1 MRNFIFGLVALVFM
15 MGVIASATGNPLVAF
30 AIGGLAL
37 FSGSFKKEA
46 GALFNNIDPD
56 VSALSAYA
64 GKYKK
69 QIYTKFEN
77 GLDFFKD
84 LTTFYNVKSAINL
97 TKLAVNGKPRPFTG
111 IFTPQHGDIVYSDQ
125 KIETHKWQRD
135 FQIMP
140 DNYRNTYLEE
150 LRGAGEGAKNMTFP
164 NHVFGAVTSKLAGDI
179 NDILP
184 WHGRGVA
191 AFPAF
196 NPATAYTV
204 GSLLSYTQNSIVR
217 YYQVVTA
224 TTAGETPVSAPAKF
238 TDASVKAITEGLGT
252 KLRNLRTS
260 GDITN
265 VASTG
270 AITEADAYK
279 QLRSV
284 WAKAPEWVR
293 RQGGLMY
300 MSFTV
305 FELLLA
311 SFEDI
316 SKYTEKDGTLTHLP
330 LTNKKCKL
338 MPVSWITDSD
348 MVAVT
353 PKDNFIA
360 ATDLESDYRDIRT
373 IPQMYHLDF
382 GMTGVLGF
390 GVQDPEV
397 VALNDRN

>member
-1 MRNFIFGLVALVFM
+1 MRNLILGLLALVFL

-30 AIGGLAL
+30 AIGAMAL
-37 FSGSFKKEA
+37 FSGSIRKES
-46 GALFNNIDPD
+46 GALFNTIDPD

-64 GKYKK
+64 GKYSKK
-69 QIYTKFEN
+69 LYTKFEN
-77 GLDFFKD
+77 SLDFFKD
-84 LTTFYNVKSAINL
+84 LSVFYNVKSAINL
-97 TKLAVNGKPRPFTG
+97 LKLAVNGKPKPFTG
-111 IFTPQHGDIVYSDQ
+111 VFNAQSGDIVYSDQ
-125 KIETHKWQRD
+125 RLTVDKWQRD

-150 LRGAGEGAKNMTFP
+150 LRGAGEGANNMNFP
-164 NHVFGAVTSKLAGDI
+164 THVYDVVMNKLAGDI

-184 WHGRGVA
+184 WHGVGQA
-191 AFPAF
+191 AFTAFDPAV
-196 NPATAYTV
+196 AYTV
-204 GSLLSYTQNSIVR
+204 GSRISYTQNGVVR
-217 YYQVVTA
+217 YYEVVAA
-224 TTAGETPVSAPAKF
+224 TTAGETPVSAEAKF
-238 TDASVKAITEGLGT
+238 EDASVKAITEGLGT
-252 KLRNLRTS
+252 KLRKLRTA
-260 GDITN
+260 GDISR

-270 AITEADAYK
+270 AITQTDAYQ

-305 FELLLA
+305 FEYLLA

-348 MVAVT
+348 MVVVT
-353 PKDNFIA
+353 PKENLLA
-360 ATDLESDYRDIRT
+360 ATDLESDYRKIRT

-397 VALNDRN
+397 VATNDRN